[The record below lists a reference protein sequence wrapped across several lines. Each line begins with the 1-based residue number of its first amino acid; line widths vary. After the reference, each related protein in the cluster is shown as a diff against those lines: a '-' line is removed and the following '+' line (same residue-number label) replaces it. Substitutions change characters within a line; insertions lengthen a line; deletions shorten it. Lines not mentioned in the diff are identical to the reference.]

1 MDLVIGLIFYT
12 LLLGFLLYKWASG
25 SFLKKELSYDEIR
38 SLIRKQMKP
47 KITYSQNS
55 ASADRTEAY
64 FYNLQETYKIA
75 LMFGKASLSPQ
86 GKLTLS
92 NKDIIEPH
100 SKAHGLEALEN
111 ALNLREEIIEKYHID
126 LEDLSDKT
134 SLDVK
139 TWH

>member
-1 MDLVIGLIFYT
+1 MDLVVGLIFYA

-25 SFLKKELSYDEIR
+25 GFSNQKLSYDEIR
-38 SLIRKQMKP
+38 ALIKKQVKP

-55 ASADRTEAY
+55 VSADKTEAY

-75 LMFGKASLSPQ
+75 LMFGKASLSPS
-86 GKLTLS
+86 GKITLS
-92 NKDIIEPH
+92 NKDTIAPY
-100 SKAHGLEALEN
+100 SKEHGLEAMEH
-111 ALNLREEIIEKYHID
+111 ALKLREEIIEKYHID

-134 SLDVK
+134 SLEVK